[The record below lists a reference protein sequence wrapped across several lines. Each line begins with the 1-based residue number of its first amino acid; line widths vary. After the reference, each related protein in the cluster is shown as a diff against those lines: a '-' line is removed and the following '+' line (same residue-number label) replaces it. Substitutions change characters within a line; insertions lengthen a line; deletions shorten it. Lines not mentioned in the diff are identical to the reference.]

1 MKMSAGYSY
10 CCSRSSSVGRSLVL
24 AKQPGYSPSEVDT
37 NQTHAQLVR
46 NWAFRSLKVIQHLA
60 IGRGWRKIL
69 ALSNLKLRQKC
80 LTQKCFSIFHFP
92 PLVHTFFQR
101 EGRGKNSSEGPLACL
116 STATLFTFLL
126 TLQIHFGKQLQSFVF
141 AEILHGKYI
150 L

>member
-1 MKMSAGYSY
+1 MTPQVLIPTHPTIISQVKEGLKN
-10 CCSRSSSVGRSLVL
+10 CSPITVF
-24 AKQPGYSPSEVDT
+24 PND
-37 NQTHAQLVR
+37 
-46 NWAFRSLKVIQHLA
+46 SLKAIQHLA